1 MALIRKEIHMNLK
14 PLNNKIILEA
24 VSAEEKTKS
33 GIIIPDT
40 ANKEKPEQG
49 KVLAVGSGKLLE
61 NGERAKM
68 DVKVGDTVIFSK
80 YSPNEIKVDGK
91 EYLVISDEDV
101 LAIVG

>member
-1 MALIRKEIHMNLK
+1 MNLK

-61 NGERAKM
+61 NGERSKM
-68 DVKVGDTVIFSK
+68 EVKVGDTVIFSK

>member
-1 MALIRKEIHMNLK
+1 MARIRKEIHMNLK

-68 DVKVGDTVIFSK
+68 DVKVGDVVIFSK
-80 YSPNEIKVDGK
+80 YSPNEIKLDGK

>member
-1 MALIRKEIHMNLK
+1 MKLK

-24 VSAEEKTKS
+24 ISSEEKTKS

-49 KVLAVGSGKLLE
+49 KVLAVGEGRLLK
-61 NGERAKM
+61 NGERVKM
-68 DVKVGDTVIFSK
+68 DIKVGDTVIFSK
-80 YSPNEIKVDGK
+80 YSPSEIKIADK

-101 LAIVG
+101 LAIVE

>member
-1 MALIRKEIHMNLK
+1 MKLT

-24 VSAEEKTKS
+24 ISAEEKTKS

-40 ANKEKPEQG
+40 ANKERPEQG
-49 KVLAVGSGKLLE
+49 KVLAVGLGKLLE
-61 NGERAKM
+61 NGERSKM
-68 DVKVGDTVIFSK
+68 EVKVGDTVIFSK

>member
-1 MALIRKEIHMNLK
+1 MVRIRKGIHMNLK

-61 NGERAKM
+61 SGERAKM